1 MAPSQENRGGEGAAH
16 KKKTIEKKGRAKAAT
31 ANANG
36 AGKQSKITRGAG
48 SAADNYEEDS
58 GKDKDDD
65 DEEDEEDEDEDL
77 NEDFVFDLLFRFYRF
92 ASGLRLQEKKGPA
105 CSAQRLT
112 RKACAP

>member
-1 MAPSQENRGGEGAAH
+1 MHVN
-16 KKKTIEKKGRAKAAT
+16 
-31 ANANG
+31 
-36 AGKQSKITRGAG
+36 
-48 SAADNYEEDS
+48 DDDEED
-58 GKDKDDD
+58 DE
-65 DEEDEEDEDEDL
+65 DEEDEEDEEDGDEDL